1 MKCHVRIT
9 KSQAIDLF
17 GSRKAL
23 CEALDV
29 QSQAL
34 SRHDELLSIGMSQRV
49 IGAAWLLN
57 MVRKIKRITKM

>member
-57 MVRKIKRITKM
+57 MVRKIKKIME

>member
-34 SRHDELLSIGMSQRV
+34 SRHDELLSIGLTQRV
-49 IGAAWLLN
+49 IGAAWLLGR
-57 MVRKIKRITKM
+57 VRQINKVLGR

>member
-57 MVRKIKRITKM
+57 MVRKIKQII